1 MADVTLPEI
10 RDRLNA
16 DAALAGLL
24 VSEAAEALNPTDPRH
39 ASVMQAAS
47 QLADR
52 LATRHDELSEAVA
65 LVATTLAL
73 ARAGLLP

>member
-1 MADVTLPEI
+1 
-10 RDRLNA
+10 
-16 DAALAGLL
+16 
-24 VSEAAEALNPTDPRH
+24 
-39 ASVMQAAS
+39 MQAAS